1 MYSVNYW
8 ESHPDCDNDDC
19 SMGFDF
25 DNKEEAL
32 AKYHETPSALTAY
45 VEITAN
51 ILIIDLNP
59 MILMIGTV
67 NKGCKPRWLLASWDG
82 MTGLNFHLIFD

>member
-25 DNKEEAL
+25 DNKDEAL

-45 VEITAN
+45 VEITGPDVHE
-51 ILIIDLNP
+51 IRQNP
-59 MILMIGTV
+59 NYRTEPDDYDDWHREQRMQAAMAFGVLGW
-67 NKGCKPRWLLASWDG
+67 NDWS
-82 MTGLNFHLIFD
+82 